1 LCNGAIADADAL
13 EQAACGGRVT
23 FDPTIADLLAVLSGG
38 AVGLTLGLVG
48 GGGSILAV
56 PLLLYVVGVSN
67 PHVAIGTSALAVSVN
82 AFANLIAHSRAG
94 NVKWPCAVVFGLSG
108 VAGAFAGSTLGKLVD
123 GQQLLFVFG
132 LVMVAVAV
140 AMLRPRQSEGD
151 PNVRITPAIAV
162 RLVGIGLLTGLLA
175 GFFGIGG
182 GFLIVPGIMLG
193 SGMAMLNAVGSSLF
207 SVGAFGLTTATTYAI
222 DGLVDWR
229 IAGVF
234 IAGGVLGGFAGLA
247 LAQRFATQKGM
258 LNRVF
263 AGLVLVV
270 ATYILWRSAGAFF

>member
-1 LCNGAIADADAL
+1 VSLALAD
-13 EQAACGGRVT
+13 V
-23 FDPTIADLLAVLSGG
+23 LAFFSGG
-38 AVGLTLGLVG
+38 AVGLTLAVVG

-123 GQQLLFVFG
+123 GQQLLFAFG
-132 LVMVAVAV
+132 LVMAAVAL
-140 AMLRPRQSEGD
+140 AMLRPRRTEGD
-151 PNVRITPAIAV
+151 PGVRINPAIAV
-162 RLVGIGLLTGLLA
+162 RLVAIGLVTGLLA

-207 SVGAFGLTTATTYAI
+207 SVGAFGLTTAVTYAA
-222 DGLVDWR
+222 DGFVDWR
-229 IAGVF
+229 IAGLF
-234 IAGGVLGGFAGLA
+234 IAGGIAGGAVGLR
-247 LAQRFATQKGM
+247 LAQRLAARKGA

-263 AGLVLVV
+263 AALVLGV
-270 ATYILWRSAGAFF
+270 AAYVLWRSSSAFV

>member
-1 LCNGAIADADAL
+1 MVELGD
-13 EQAACGGRVT
+13 V
-23 FDPTIADLLAVLSGG
+23 LAVLSGG
-38 AVGLTLGLVG
+38 LVGLTLGLVG

-56 PLLLYVVGVSN
+56 PLLLYVVGLKD

-108 VAGAFAGSTLGKLVD
+108 VAGAFAGSSLGKLVD
-123 GQQLLFVFG
+123 GQRLLFVFG
-132 LVMVAVAV
+132 LVMLAVAA
-140 AMLRPRQSEGD
+140 AMLRPRKSEGD
-151 PNVRITPAIAV
+151 PDVHINPAIAV
-162 RLVGIGLLTGLLA
+162 RLVGIGLATGLLA

-207 SVGAFGLTTATTYAI
+207 SVGAFGLTTAVSYAA
-222 DGLVDWR
+222 DGFVDWT
-229 IAGVF
+229 IAGEF
-234 IAGGVLGGFAGLA
+234 IAGGLVGGFAGLR
-247 LAQRFATQKGM
+247 LAQSLSQQKGL

-263 AGLVLVV
+263 ALLVIVV
-270 ATYILWRSAGAFF
+270 ACYVLIKSSGLA

>member
-1 LCNGAIADADAL
+1 MVELGD
-13 EQAACGGRVT
+13 V
-23 FDPTIADLLAVLSGG
+23 LAVLSGG
-38 AVGLTLGLVG
+38 LVGLTLGLVG

-56 PLLLYVVGVSN
+56 PLLLYVVGVQD

-108 VAGAFAGSTLGKLVD
+108 VAGAFAGSSLGKLVD
-123 GQQLLFVFG
+123 GQRLLFVFG
-132 LVMVAVAV
+132 LVMLAVAA
-140 AMLRPRQSEGD
+140 AMLRPRKSEGD
-151 PNVRITPAIAV
+151 PDVRINPAIAV
-162 RLVGIGLLTGLLA
+162 RLVGIGLATGLLA

-207 SVGAFGLTTATTYAI
+207 SVGAFGLTTAVSYAA
-222 DGLVDWR
+222 DGFVDWT
-229 IAGVF
+229 IAGEF
-234 IAGGVLGGFAGLA
+234 IAGGLVGGFAGLR
-247 LAQRFATQKGM
+247 LAQSLSQHKGL

-263 AGLVLVV
+263 ALLVIVV
-270 ATYILWRSAGAFF
+270 ACYVLFKSSGLA

>member
-1 LCNGAIADADAL
+1 VRHGAVADADAL
-13 EQAACGGRVT
+13 EQGDGRMM
-23 FDPTIADLLAVLSGG
+23 FDPTLADLLAVLSG
-38 AVGLTLGLVG
+38 AVVGLTLGLVG

-56 PLLLYVVGVSN
+56 PLLLYVVGVRD

-82 AFANLIAHSRAG
+82 AFANLISHSRAG

-108 VAGAFAGSTLGKLVD
+108 VAGAYAGSSLGKLVD

-132 LVMVAVAV
+132 LVMVAVAL
-140 AMLRPRQSEGD
+140 AMLRPRQVEGD
-151 PNVRITPAIAV
+151 PGVRINPTIAA
-162 RLVGIGLLTGLLA
+162 RLVGIGVLTGGLA

-207 SVGAFGLTTATTYAI
+207 SVGAFGLTTAANYAW

-229 IAGVF
+229 IALEF
-234 IAGGVLGGFAGLA
+234 IAGDIGGGFAGLA
-247 LAQRFATQKGM
+247 LAQRLSAQKGL

-263 AGLVLVV
+263 AGLVLAV
-270 ATYILWRSAGAFF
+270 AAYVLWRSSAAWF